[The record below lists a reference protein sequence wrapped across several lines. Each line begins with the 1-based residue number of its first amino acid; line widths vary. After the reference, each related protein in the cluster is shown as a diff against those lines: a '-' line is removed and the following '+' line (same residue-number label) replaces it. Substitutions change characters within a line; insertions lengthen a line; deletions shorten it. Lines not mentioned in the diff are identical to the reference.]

1 MVSDVKKIKIRGC
14 NGGGLLGKGKGG
26 FIEDDVPGD
35 DDFVCGK
42 IKASITLMMSRVPEE
57 DTQS

>member
-1 MVSDVKKIKIRGC
+1 MVSNVQKIKIRGC
-14 NGGGLLGKGKGG
+14 NGGGLLGKAKGG
-26 FIEDDVPGD
+26 FIEDDVLGD

-42 IKASITLMMSRVPEE
+42 IKASITLMVSRVPGE